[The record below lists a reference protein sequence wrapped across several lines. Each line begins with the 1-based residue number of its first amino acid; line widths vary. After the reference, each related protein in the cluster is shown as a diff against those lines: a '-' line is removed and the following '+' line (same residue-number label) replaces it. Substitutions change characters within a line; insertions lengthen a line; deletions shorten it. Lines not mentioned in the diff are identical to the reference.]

1 MSDAADRRIAD
12 LEALAGQL
20 RAHIRAIEN
29 HNTNQYKTIKE
40 IEKKLVERDV
50 YEAQQILPPEQAA
63 LIKHLATVERCI
75 EDGRQEISGYDIEVR
90 CVFCQRDEAE
100 PHDKTCAWLALQ
112 FDRKPEATMAMVR
125 GWAMEE
131 HIRREQTRARAV
143 AAPKR
148 PLHTM
153 IGLAEW
159 LANDPENDRRA
170 NEVVERSRA
179 ETLGNVRVY
188 ENPLVA
194 PGRVYLMQPAAYMN
208 PLEVTRVDMPV
219 APNLGIGGDE
229 SEVAPS
235 ESEEDNE
242 KP

>member
-112 FDRKPEATMAMVR
+112 FDRKPEATMEMVHEYALSKHESWKR
-125 GWAMEE
+125 WQKAKDD
-131 HIRREQTRARAV
+131 
-143 AAPKR
+143 PR

-153 IGLAEW
+153 IGLSEW

-179 ETLGNVRVY
+179 ETLGNMRVY

-194 PGRVYLMQPAAYMN
+194 PGRVYLMQNAAYMN